1 MALKDI
7 SRKIRLPFQRA
18 MLARDLRRFHES
30 AHELA
35 DCVDM
40 AMSFG
45 RGSILKFRMMQK
57 RSEILGLARRVES
70 LKPKVIV
77 EIGTAQG
84 GTLFLWS
91 QLASKLVVSCDLA
104 HSPAVAPSYE
114 WFPSPDSGC
123 RIELLQGDSHT
134 PEFKQRLRSA
144 LGGEKADFLFI
155 DGDHTESGVA
165 QDYFDYREFVRPGG
179 IIAFHDIVERQRI
192 PTNQVGRFWNR
203 LKAVDESAEE
213 FVDSAD
219 QTGFGIGLVRV
230 SDGKPRLEPA

>member
-7 SRKIRLPFQRA
+7 SRKLRLPFQRK
-18 MLARDLRRFHES
+18 MLARDLRRFHETP
-30 AHELA
+30 HDLA

-57 RSEILGLARRVES
+57 RSEILSLATRVQS

-91 QLASKLVVSCDLA
+91 QLASKLVVSCDLV
-104 HSPAVAPSYE
+104 HSPAVSPSYE
-114 WFPSPDSGC
+114 SFPPTKSGC
-123 RIELLQGDSHT
+123 RIKLLAGDSHT
-134 PEFKQRLRSA
+134 PEFKQRLGSVLA
-144 LGGEKADFLFI
+144 GERIDFLFI

-165 QDYFDYREFVRPGG
+165 QDYFDYREFVRPNG
-179 IIAFHDIVERQRI
+179 IIAFHDIVERQLI
-192 PTNQVGRFWNR
+192 PTNQVGRFWIR
-203 LKAVDESAEE
+203 LKAVDERVEE
-213 FVDSAD
+213 FIDSPD
-219 QTGFGIGLVRV
+219 QAGFGIGLVRA
-230 SDGKPRLEPA
+230 SNDKPRLELP